1 MSLSGLFPRLF
12 ILVGFFGFFGFFL
25 LAAPAR
31 AQSAIA
37 APAAAQRTPAGSA
50 AAQPTTQPRGETP
63 SPLAPDAPGCVD
75 SRALPKLPGCR
86 IDNCERKESDRR
98 DVAVKE
104 DEHGQAVTNPIEG
117 DSRSIMYECADDA
130 KPKGIMAQA
139 VAVLRA
145 TGFDVPYFFSDEE
158 GALTAHKGDAWVTIE
173 SASHFYTL
181 VETTV
186 TAPDWES
193 INDAAT
199 MAEALE
205 KYGRVP
211 LYGIHF
217 LTGRADIAPESVTAL
232 RELAIML
239 DDNPDWN
246 IRVEGHTDNLGTKAA
261 NSILSLQR
269 ASAVTAY
276 LSGRGIK
283 KGRATPMGMA
293 DAHPI
298 APNDTDAG
306 RAKNRRIEIVK
317 LPAP

>member
-1 MSLSGLFPRLF
+1 MSSAGPLPR
-12 ILVGFFGFFGFFL
+12 FFVLIGM
-25 LAAPAR
+25 AA
-31 AQSAIA
+31 I
-37 APAAAQRTPAGSA
+37 A
-50 AAQPTTQPRGETP
+50 AAQPKGEAPSQP
-63 SPLAPDAPGCVD
+63 APDAPGCAD

-86 IDNCERKESDRR
+86 IDNCEKKDSDRR
-98 DVAVKE
+98 DVVVKE
-104 DEHGQAVTNPIEG
+104 DENGQAVTNAIEG
-117 DSRSIMYECADDA
+117 DSRSVMYECNEGA

-139 VAVLRA
+139 LAVLRA
-145 TGFDVPYFFSDEE
+145 TGFEVPYLFSDEE
-158 GALTAHKGDAWVTIE
+158 GALTARKGDIWVTIE
-173 SASHFYTL
+173 SASRYYTL
-181 VETTV
+181 IETTV

-193 INDAAT
+193 INDAAS
-199 MAEALE
+199 MAEIIE

-217 LTGRADIAPESVTAL
+217 LAGRADIAPESVTAL

-239 DDNPDWN
+239 DDNPGWN
-246 IRVEGHTDNLGTKAA
+246 IRVEGHTDNIGTKAA
-261 NSILSLQR
+261 NSVLSLQR

-298 APNDTDAG
+298 APNDTEAG

>member
-1 MSLSGLFPRLF
+1 MSLSGPFPRLSLF
-12 ILVGFFGFFGFFL
+12 LGILLGIFVL
-25 LAAPAR
+25 PDAAPA
-31 AQSAIA
+31 QSTI
-37 APAAAQRTPAGSA
+37 AGSA
-50 AAQPTTQPRGETP
+50 VAQRAPAGPTTGQPTGQPK
-63 SPLAPDAPGCVD
+63 SDALSSLAPDAPGCVD

-86 IDNCERKESDRR
+86 IDNCEKKDSDRR

-104 DEHGQAVTNPIEG
+104 DEHGQAVTNAIEG
-117 DSRSIMYECADDA
+117 DSRSVMYECNEGA

-145 TGFDVPYFFSDEE
+145 TGFEVPYFFSEEE
-158 GALTAHKGDAWVTIE
+158 GALTARKGDTWVTIE
-173 SASHFYTL
+173 SASHYYTL

-186 TAPDWES
+186 TPPEWES
-193 INDAAT
+193 INDAAS
-199 MAEALE
+199 MAEAIE

-217 LTGRADIAPESVTAL
+217 LTGRADIAPESVTVL

-246 IRVEGHTDNLGTKAA
+246 IRVEGHTDNVGTKAA

-269 ASAVTAY
+269 ASAVIAY
-276 LSGRGIK
+276 LAGRGIK
-283 KGRATPMGMA
+283 RGRAIPMGMA
-293 DAHPI
+293 DEHPF
-298 APNDTDAG
+298 APNDTEAG

-317 LPAP
+317 LPAQ

>member
-1 MSLSGLFPRLF
+1 MSSAGPFARRPLFRGVFLGIF
-12 ILVGFFGFFGFFL
+12 LV
-25 LAAPAR
+25 
-31 AQSAIA
+31 
-37 APAAAQRTPAGSA
+37 AAAQAQSTIAGSA
-50 AAQPTTQPRGETP
+50 AAQHAEQPKAEGL
-63 SPLAPDAPGCVD
+63 SPLAPDAPGCAD

-86 IDNCERKESDRR
+86 IDNCERKDSDRR

-104 DEHGQAVTNPIEG
+104 GENGQAVTNAIEG
-117 DSRSIMYECADDA
+117 DSRSVMYECAEGS

-145 TGFDVPYFFSDEE
+145 TGFEVPYLFSDEE

-173 SASHFYTL
+173 SASRYYTL
-181 VETTV
+181 IETTV
-186 TAPDWES
+186 TPPDFES
-193 INDAAT
+193 INDAAS
-199 MAEALE
+199 MADAIE

-232 RELAIML
+232 RELAIMME
-239 DDNPDWN
+239 DNPDWN
-246 IRVEGHTDNLGTKAA
+246 IRVEGHTDNVGTKAA
-261 NSILSLQR
+261 NSVLSIQR

-283 KGRATPMGMA
+283 KTRVTSMGMA

-298 APNDTDAG
+298 APNDTEAG

>member
-1 MSLSGLFPRLF
+1 
-12 ILVGFFGFFGFFL
+12 
-25 LAAPAR
+25 
-31 AQSAIA
+31 
-37 APAAAQRTPAGSA
+37 
-50 AAQPTTQPRGETP
+50 
-63 SPLAPDAPGCVD
+63 
-75 SRALPKLPGCR
+75 
-86 IDNCERKESDRR
+86 
-98 DVAVKE
+98 
-104 DEHGQAVTNPIEG
+104 
-117 DSRSIMYECADDA
+117 
-130 KPKGIMAQA
+130 

-145 TGFDVPYFFSDEE
+145 TGFEIPYLFSEEE
-158 GALTAHKGDAWVTIE
+158 GALTAHKGDTWVTME
-173 SASHFYTL
+173 SASHYYTL

-193 INDAAT
+193 INDAAS
-199 MAEALE
+199 MAEAIE
-205 KYGRVP
+205 EYGRVP

-246 IRVEGHTDNLGTKAA
+246 IRVEGHTDNVGTKAA

-283 KGRATPMGMA
+283 KGRATPIGMG
-293 DAHPI
+293 DAHPF
-298 APNDTDAG
+298 APNDTEAE

-317 LPAP
+317 SPAR